1 MYNPENQYRCTIIR
15 GKSQSDMEDLLPL
28 YANMVHKFCPCEEQ
42 MFKESSRKMI
52 SKALFNTDAYAQLSD
67 SNRKTVDNH
76 LTEIAGTLLGLY
88 YPEEDVSGTI
98 IYESESCS
106 FLVENNDYPTFFK
119 NLCLNFQFPN
129 GAKWIQFIKEDI
141 EKGLNIKPFCF
152 IVALLY
158 HAQNQKQKYLL
169 TKQEIGYYVLNN
181 LDVLKGLVTYQ
192 EVYERIISDRT
203 NKIKREKLS
212 GSHDWQHIKE
222 QFNLLELANIIETD
236 ATYLWLNKDE
246 VSAIKIFLSQS
257 PNITF
262 DCYKYHLE
270 TVNDNKAFLNDW
282 KKYYGRFNK
291 ELMSL
296 TPAFKTSDIVIID
309 KDEQKA
315 QGGATKSTVDLGDEG
330 EALVFRFE
338 QERVRKYKERLVNK
352 VLLLGK
358 TKGLGYDISSIEADE
373 NPQKPEFARYIEVKS
388 TKRVTT
394 PKFDKQWSDSLNI
407 TAKEWIAAEQY
418 GEYYNIYRVYF
429 TKNNTIIVRINN
441 PYKKAQDGDI
451 EVYPT
456 IYQMNFD
463 ANVIEI
469 KYDK

>member
-52 SKALFNTDAYAQLSD
+52 SKALFNTDAYAQLSE

-98 IYESESCS
+98 IYESESCR

-129 GAKWIQFIKEDI
+129 GAKWIQFIKDDI

-152 IVALLY
+152 VVALLY
-158 HAQNQKQKYLL
+158 YAQNQKQKYLL

-236 ATYLWLNKDE
+236 ATYLWLNKNE
-246 VSAIKIFLSQS
+246 APAIQIFLNQS

-262 DCYKYHLE
+262 DCYKYSLE

-291 ELMSL
+291 ELLSL
-296 TPAFKTSDIVIID
+296 TPAFQTSEIVIID

-315 QGGATKSTVDLGDEG
+315 QSGATKSTVDLGDEG

-407 TAKEWIAAEQY
+407 TAKEWVAAEQY

-429 TKNNTIIVRINN
+429 TKNNTIIVRIKN

>member
-1 MYNPENQYRCTIIR
+1 M
-15 GKSQSDMEDLLPL
+15 
-28 YANMVHKFCPCEEQ
+28 
-42 MFKESSRKMI
+42 
-52 SKALFNTDAYAQLSD
+52 
-67 SNRKTVDNH
+67 
-76 LTEIAGTLLGLY
+76 
-88 YPEEDVSGTI
+88 
-98 IYESESCS
+98 
-106 FLVENNDYPTFFK
+106 
-119 NLCLNFQFPN
+119 
-129 GAKWIQFIKEDI
+129 
-141 EKGLNIKPFCF
+141 
-152 IVALLY
+152 
-158 HAQNQKQKYLL
+158 
-169 TKQEIGYYVLNN
+169 
-181 LDVLKGLVTYQ
+181 
-192 EVYERIISDRT
+192 
-203 NKIKREKLS
+203 
-212 GSHDWQHIKE
+212 
-222 QFNLLELANIIETD
+222 
-236 ATYLWLNKDE
+236 
-246 VSAIKIFLSQS
+246 
-257 PNITF
+257 
-262 DCYKYHLE
+262 
-270 TVNDNKAFLNDW
+270 NDW
-282 KKYYGRFNK
+282 KKYYGRFKK

-296 TPAFKTSDIVIID
+296 TPAFKTSHIVIID

-315 QGGATKSTVDLGDEG
+315 QGGATKTTVDLGDEG

-441 PYKKAQDGDI
+441 PYKKAQDGYI